1 MYTLYGNEYC
11 YSGMENCIAVVLNKN
26 LLLPVRAYQICCLNV
41 HKFLVVEGYN
51 TAKEACWYFILGK

>member
-1 MYTLYGNEYC
+1 
-11 YSGMENCIAVVLNKN
+11 MENCIAVVLNKN